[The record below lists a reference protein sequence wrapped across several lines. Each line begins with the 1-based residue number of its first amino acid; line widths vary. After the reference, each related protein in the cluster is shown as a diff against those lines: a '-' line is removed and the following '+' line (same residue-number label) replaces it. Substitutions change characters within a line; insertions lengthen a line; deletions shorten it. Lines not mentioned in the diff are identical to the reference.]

1 MTRFRKTLLA
11 GSIAFCALCL
21 HAGAQ
26 TNPSVSVAPEI
37 QGKEEPPNL
46 KWEYTLTF
54 NGIIGTGPLRVT
66 VPITKNVFWAI
77 RESDRNKVQDHN
89 WQEDEWHITPKAASI
104 SKGTFELK
112 IVAKG
117 PQSELQNKTSGLKW
131 KFAVSGKKAGTAD
144 TSGPE
149 ALPSNV
155 KLLFGVGADIGLD
168 DYIDFKEET
177 VDDKPFLLTVNDSQ
191 FRASGQV
198 GLAFKV
204 ADWKKKPV
212 DIFASL
218 NFVDNTAKTI
228 DGFVFGTSI
237 GIAKNLGIALG
248 YSLRKKSE
256 LSFGFRRA
264 AAQFL
269 TDTTDEN
276 LKARFP
282 LSGGVLDNDKLF
294 DGLPLVDGNAMRY
307 FPGSPIVDSF
317 NHAFFIGL
325 TFPIGFKT
333 LFAGANE

>member
-1 MTRFRKTLLA
+1 M
-11 GSIAFCALCL
+11 
-21 HAGAQ
+21 
-26 TNPSVSVAPEI
+26 
-37 QGKEEPPNL
+37 QGNKVPPNL
-46 KWEYTLTF
+46 QWEYTLTF
-54 NGIIGTGPLRVT
+54 NGISGTGPHSLQVA
-66 VPITKNVFWAI
+66 VPVTKNLFWFI
-77 RESDRNKVQDHN
+77 HDDDRGKVENHN
-89 WQEDEWHITPKAASI
+89 WQEDDWYIVPKTVS
-104 SKGTFELK
+104 SGTFEVK
-112 IVAKG
+112 IVAQG
-117 PQSELQNKTSGLKW
+117 PESQLQNKASGLKW
-131 KFAVSGKKAGTAD
+131 KFAINGAKAGTA
-144 TSGPE
+144 TTGGPE

-269 TDTTDEN
+269 TDTTDKN